1 MNDKHKA
8 DSGKPRPTLVPRRII
23 WEIAKVRGYGLEKY
37 PETGMDGWREIGI
50 DRIRDAM
57 CRHLLAYLDD
67 PQGVD
72 EESGLP
78 HISHLCCNAAFLCE
92 LELTEPRGN
101 VTTVDLGE
109 YAFVSPEELE
119 KYISR
124 LAERRGLNG

>member
-1 MNDKHKA
+1 MNDKNKA

-23 WEIAKVRGYGLEKY
+23 WEIAKVRGYGLKKY

-50 DRIRDAM
+50 ERIRDAM

-78 HISHLCCNAAFLCE
+78 HISHLAANCAFLCE
-92 LELTEPRGN
+92 LEFGEQKGN
-101 VTTVDLGE
+101 VTKIDMDDTGCYTFYDGGGKRYNV
-109 YAFVSPEELE
+109 
-119 KYISR
+119 
-124 LAERRGLNG
+124 